1 MSERWSLRARLL
13 AGESTTGCFLGLGS
27 PSVTELLGHVGF
39 DWLVLETE
47 HSAVDVAQLEHMLR
61 ALGASGSTPI
71 VRVPPR
77 DPVFIQRALDLGAG
91 GVIVPL
97 IRSAEEAR
105 EVVAATRFPPQ
116 GTRSFGPLRAAR
128 YSLDYARY
136 LETANDEMLVGF
148 IIETR
153 EALESIEEIA
163 AVPGVDVLFLGLF
176 DLCLSL
182 GVDPLALPLPEV
194 DAAIERVL
202 GAGARHGVAVGHSA
216 RSRDELEQ
224 LRARG
229 FRFIGYGTDYFLLL
243 NAARAAFEEPR

>member
-1 MSERWSLRARLL
+1 MNAPASVRSRLR

-61 ALGASGSTPI
+61 ALGASGSAPI

-77 DPVFIQRALDLGAG
+77 DPVFIQRALDIGAA
-91 GVIVPL
+91 GVVVPL
-97 IRSAEEAR
+97 IRSADEAA
-105 EVVAATRFPPQ
+105 EVVAATRFPPH

-136 LETANDEMLVGF
+136 LEHANDEMLVAF

-176 DLCLSL
+176 DLSLSL
-182 GVDPLALPLPEV
+182 GVDPTALPLPEV

-202 GAGARHGVAVGHSA
+202 AAGAKHGVAVGHSA
-216 RSRDELEQ
+216 RSRAELEE

-229 FRFIGYGTDYFLLL
+229 FRFISYGTDYFLLL
-243 NAARAAFEEPR
+243 NAARAAFEERQ

>member
-1 MSERWSLRARLL
+1 MSAPASLKSRLL

-61 ALGASGSTPI
+61 ALGASRSAPI

-77 DPVFIQRALDLGAG
+77 DPVFIQRALDLGAS
-91 GVIVPL
+91 GVLVPL
-97 IRSAEEAR
+97 IRSTDEAA
-105 EVVAATRFPPQ
+105 EVVAATRFPPH

-136 LETANDEMLVGF
+136 LENANDEMLVAF

-163 AVPGVDVLFLGLF
+163 AIPGVDVLFLGLF

-202 GAGARHGVAVGHSA
+202 AAGAQNGVAVGHSA
-216 RSRDELEQ
+216 RSRDELEE

-229 FRFIGYGTDYFLLL
+229 FRFISYGTDYFLLL